1 MLGAGDLE
9 RGFPVGFSRR
19 AFSAGVLFFIF
30 TWISEWTDLF
40 QGLSLFLGA
49 SRPFAIIRLGYV
61 GKRSVRNHPISVT
74 GRGRDGPARL
84 KNTYLSLHSLIA
96 IFGSL
101 ACGNLQAVTTNS
113 WTSAVSGSWQDL
125 NWSLGEAPGSG
136 QVIMLTNAGWK
147 AVAINPST
155 AQAFPQMLSVYS
167 ITVASPT
174 NSYNELLLNY
184 FGFDSPLTLVG
195 GLYIGSNSSVV
206 ALQSALQL
214 PPTTGFNGLEV
225 GGTFIQ
231 AESAQVSADTMT
243 VGDLGEGV
251 YYLTNGTL
259 TVIRTQSVGGTFTG
273 TFNQFGGSNS
283 PSNLRVQTGSQY
295 HLYDGNF
302 RGAILVSSGD
312 FHQVGGTV
320 DASGVNLVRGSY
332 ILDGG
337 VLNTQGLALPGE
349 EPPFSING
357 QGYFLQNGGTNNCT
371 SGLGIG
377 TGAPL
382 IGASPGSY
390 VLSNGVLVIPD
401 LEIGLSGS
409 FDQFGGSCT
418 VKGGISVTG
427 SERGENYWLW
437 GAGSQSGGN
446 LSANSF
452 SVSIGNFM
460 QSGGTNDVAGELAI
474 GPTPV
479 NSVYTLSGG
488 LLMTSNSTVAQDNL
502 FSRPISGGFLQGG
515 GVHRVANLL
524 RVSGTSK
531 GFIGYVFGD
540 GELSAQNLQVENG
553 ATFDHRG
560 GSLRV
565 PGLFTL
571 ANGTWLCSTGQQQ
584 FGQFRLGFSQSG
596 SSRLSLPGGAI
607 VLRFADS
614 SGVIWSNSAILTI
627 ENWSGSLVGGGNHQV
642 FFGANSAG
650 LTAQQLSQIQFSIG
664 SNLYSA
670 KILATGEVLPDQGSS
685 TSGPVNSWASSTSGN
700 WDQAP
705 NWSLGVLPDSS
716 QSVLITNSGWKA
728 VAINPSTPGNFP
740 GSMTVSNLTIRGA
753 WDTENV
759 LLLNYLDT
767 AVPLTV
773 LNGLTLQDDGQI
785 LNFNSGL
792 VVQGG
797 TVVVTNSQIIQD
809 GGFVRTTNAQMNLS
823 GSKYQMTNG
832 VFQGGVVLIGGPGSS
847 QFNQYGGAA
856 IIATLDIGTP
866 AMGGGGAY
874 SLYGGYLNLPGGL
887 SLKGDNNSMA
897 SYFQSGGSNQTT
909 QVMIEPGL
917 FGISPSFKL
926 NGGLL
931 ADNNVSVVADDFGS
945 AAIEQN
951 GGSHVITNTLT
962 IAGGAANGYTV
973 LPATYSLNGGTLF
986 AGVIEVGADGGD
998 SVFVQSNATTS
1009 AGTVYAHSLGYY
1021 SSHNTSIT
1029 LAGGTLSCSNFT
1041 TVDGGGRFNQS
1052 GGALVVSNLLDL
1064 GGSRDIGGYMNP
1076 IFIYGRYTFIGG
1088 TVTASNISITG
1099 DWIIG
1104 DGRTNRISNPGF
1116 FSLSH
1121 TLQISNAVEQ
1131 LGRFV
1136 LASNATIDLAGSAS
1150 ELSFASSSGEAWAG
1164 AATLVIANWNGNPS
1178 GGGAEQ
1184 LKFGTDPSGLT
1195 PTQLSQIQ
1203 FRIGSSTNFYS
1214 AKILTTGEVI
1224 PDTVSVPGVALA
1236 RHGNNLILT
1245 WPVGWSLQTATNAPG
1260 PYFDIPGATPPY
1272 TNDMPLQQQQFFRLR
1287 QGTQ

>member
-1 MLGAGDLE
+1 MPGA
-9 RGFPVGFSRR
+9 R
-19 AFSAGVLFFIF
+19 AKA
-30 TWISEWTDLF
+30 TF
-40 QGLSLFLGA
+40 QCRMG
-49 SRPFAIIRLGYV
+49 
-61 GKRSVRNHPISVT
+61 
-74 GRGRDGPARL
+74 
-84 KNTYLSLHSLIA
+84 NTYFNFRFAAA
-96 IFGSL
+96 ICISL
-101 ACGNLQAVTTNS
+101 AGGSLQAVMTNS
-113 WTSAVSGSWQDL
+113 WTSAVSGNWQDL
-125 NWSLGEAPGSG
+125 TWSLGAAPGPG
-136 QVIMLTNAGWK
+136 QAIMLTNEGWK
-147 AVAINPST
+147 ALAINPST

-184 FGFDSPLTLVG
+184 FGFDSPLTLSG
-195 GLYIGSNSSVV
+195 GLFIESNSTVV
-206 ALQSALQL
+206 ALQSGLQL
-214 PPTTGFNGLEV
+214 PSTTGFNGLVV

-243 VGDLGEGV
+243 VGDLGNGA
-251 YYLTNGTL
+251 YYLTNGSL
-259 TVIRTQSVGGTFTG
+259 TVARTQTVGGTFTG

-283 PSNLRVQTGSQY
+283 PSNLRIQTGSQY
-295 HLYDGNF
+295 QLYDGNF
-302 RGAILVSSGD
+302 SGAILVSSGD
-312 FHQVGGTV
+312 FHQLGGTV
-320 DASGVNLVRGSY
+320 DASGGVNLVRGSY
-332 ILDGG
+332 TLDGG
-337 VLNTQGLALPGE
+337 VLNTQGLALPGA
-349 EPPFSING
+349 EPAING
-357 QGYFLQNGGTNNCT
+357 QSYFFQNGGTNNCT
-371 SGLGIG
+371 NGLGIG

-382 IGASPGSY
+382 IGTAPGSY
-390 VLSNGVLVIPD
+390 VLSNGVLVIPY
-401 LEIGLSGS
+401 LEVGLSGS

-418 VKGGISVTG
+418 VKGGLSVTG
-427 SERGENYWLW
+427 GERAENYWLW
-437 GAGSQSGGN
+437 GAGSLAGGN

-460 QSGGTNDVAGELAI
+460 QSGGTNEVAGELAI

-515 GVHRVANLL
+515 GVHLVANLL

-531 GFIGYVFGD
+531 GFIGYVLGD

-560 GSLRV
+560 GILRV
-565 PGLFTL
+565 PGLLTL
-571 ANGTWLCSTGQQQ
+571 ANGTWLCSTGHQT
-584 FGQFRLGFSQSG
+584 FGQFRLGFSESAT
-596 SSRLSLPGGAI
+596 SRLSLPGGTC

-614 SGVIWSNSAILTI
+614 SAVTWSNSAILTI
-627 ENWSGSLVGGGNHQV
+627 ENWSGSPTGGGNHQV
-642 FFGANSAG
+642 FFGVNSAG
-650 LTAQQLSQIQFSIG
+650 LTAQQLSQIQFSTG

-670 KILATGEVLPDQGSS
+670 KILATGEVVPDQGSS
-685 TSGPVNSWASSTSGN
+685 TSGPVNSWTSTTSGN
-700 WDQAP
+700 WDQAST
-705 NWSLGVLPDSS
+705 WSLGVLPASS

-740 GSMTVSNLTIRGA
+740 DSMTVSNLTIRGA

-773 LNGLTLQDDGQI
+773 RNGLTLQDDGRI

-823 GSKYQMTNG
+823 GSGYQMTNG

-856 IIATLDIGTP
+856 TIATLGIGTP
-866 AMGGGGAY
+866 ATGGSGAY

-887 SLKGDNNSMA
+887 SLKGDNNSIA
-897 SYFQSGGSNQTT
+897 SYLQSGGSNQTT
-909 QVMIEPGL
+909 HVMIEAGL

-931 ADNNVSVVADDFGS
+931 VDSDVSILGDDFGS
-945 AAIEQN
+945 ATLEQN
-951 GGSHVITNTLT
+951 GGAHVISNVLN
-962 IAGGAANGYTV
+962 IAGGDTHGTT
-973 LPATYSLNGGTLF
+973 PRPGTYLLNGGTLF
-986 AGVIEVGADGGD
+986 ARVIDL
-998 SVFVQSNATTS
+998 NATNGPAMFIQTNGITQTEQIQ
-1009 AGTVYAHSLGYY
+1009 ADADWIHSTDVSL
-1021 SSHNTSIT
+1021 S
-1029 LAGGTLSCSNFT
+1029 GGMLTCSTLSS
-1041 TVDGGGRFNQS
+1041 DYGGLIHQE
-1052 GGALVVSNLLDL
+1052 GGVLVVSNSLHF
-1064 GGSRDIGGYMNP
+1064 GGYREP
-1076 IFIYGRYTFIGG
+1076 GPRIYTRYEFTGG
-1088 TVTASNISITG
+1088 TLIASNIDISG

-1104 DGRTNRISNPGF
+1104 DSNGTNRISNPGTC
-1116 FSLSH
+1116 SLSH

-1136 LASNATIDLAGSAS
+1136 LSSNATIDLAGRAS
-1150 ELSFASSSGEAWAG
+1150 QLSFANSSGEAWAG
-1164 AATLVIANWNGNPS
+1164 GATLMIANWNGNPS
-1178 GGGAEQ
+1178 GGGVEQ
-1184 LKFGTDPSGLT
+1184 LKFGTDQSGLT
-1195 PTQLSQIQ
+1195 PAQLSQIQ

-1214 AKILTTGEVI
+1214 AKILSTGEV
-1224 PDTVSVPGVALA
+1224 VPNNLSAPGMAFS
-1236 RHGNNLILT
+1236 RQGNNLILT
-1245 WPVGWSLQTATNAPG
+1245 WPAEWSLQTATNVPG

-1272 TNDMPLQQQQFFRLR
+1272 TNDMPFQQQQQQFFRLR